1 METRNR
7 HPYNKIKAFF
17 VENKIRHKDV
27 AKILAVKPNT
37 ISKKLNG
44 YGADFSLEDAN
55 KMHFHF
61 GVPITYFFEPG
72 VPKKERKI
80 FHKE

>member
-55 KMHFHF
+55 NF

-80 FHKE
+80 IS